1 MAPDRSTG
9 TPLVVEESRDRKA
22 YTDPVWVDVPS
33 VPPAR

>member
-1 MAPDRSTG
+1 
-9 TPLVVEESRDRKA
+9 VEDVEGQKA